1 MSNNLKEEM
10 QAFSDQRILNNIKQQ
25 NSFSPASV
33 EAAKE
38 IASER
43 GLLTEEQI
51 SNIDKQADQEV
62 ATGQTKLHE
71 SEGTSTL
78 TIGTV
83 LLIIFIVVRIIMRLS
98 NA

>member
-33 EAAKE
+33 EIAKE

-43 GLLTEEQI
+43 GLLNEAQI
-51 SNIDKQADQEV
+51 SDIDHEAS
-62 ATGQTKLHE
+62 TGQTQLHE
-71 SEGTSTL
+71 SKGSSTL
-78 TIGTV
+78 STWTV
-83 LLIIFIVVRIIMRLS
+83 LLIIFIVVRIILRLTNS
-98 NA
+98 